1 MASQK
6 NVKKVFHL
14 LLTGMWL
21 VPPKPGRQ
29 VPVCRSESRP
39 RAWQEGRGGTEGGLS
54 TARRLPI
61 FGYESDTTTGKN
73 R

>member
-6 NVKKVFHL
+6 NVEKVFHL

-21 VPPKPGRQ
+21 VPPKPDRQ

-39 RAWQEGRGGTEGGLS
+39 RAWQEGRGGTDGRFINSLQ
-54 TARRLPI
+54 TANLRV
-61 FGYESDTTTGKN
+61 
-73 R
+73 